1 MTKFDQ
7 IKSSI
12 ETLSAPEIA
21 RLREW
26 LDDVDQRLFDQRL
39 EEDAKTGKLDKLA
52 AQARAN
58 LAAGIGEEF

>member
-1 MTKFDQ
+1 MTKYEQ

-12 ETLSAPEIA
+12 ETLTAPEIE

-26 LDDVDQRLFDQRL
+26 LDDMHERMFDQRL
-39 EEDAKTGKLDKLA
+39 EADAKSGKLDKLA

-58 LAAGIGEEF
+58 LAAGHGEEF